1 VDSRPERE
9 AAFLEAATAAGLPA
23 AALARALAKGHDHH
37 RAIAALLVDA
47 VRDEVWR
54 PFVDAGLPSE
64 RMRALADTVDRLRD
78 QLPRRDT
85 L

>member
-1 VDSRPERE
+1 
-9 AAFLEAATAAGLPA
+9 
-23 AALARALAKGHDHH
+23 
-37 RAIAALLVDA
+37 
-47 VRDEVWR
+47 
-54 PFVDAGLPSE
+54 VDAGLPSE

>member
-1 VDSRPERE
+1 
-9 AAFLEAATAAGLPA
+9 
-23 AALARALAKGHDHH
+23 
-37 RAIAALLVDA
+37 VDA

-64 RMRALADTVDRLRD
+64 RMRALADTVDRLREIGVAAQSYMFQRALD
-78 QLPRRDT
+78 EVLTGVLVEEAGRLRDRLPRRDT

>member
-9 AAFLEAATAAGLPA
+9 VAFLE
-23 AALARALAKGHDHH
+23 
-37 RAIAALLVDA
+37 AIAALLVDA